1 MAGMNGTLDSEIAEM
16 LNFYKSVTDCSDAKV
31 VRHTSDVAKASPL
44 PPSKGYRA
52 IPEQRHQR
60 RGGDRR

>member
-16 LNFYKSVTDCSDAKV
+16 LNFYKSVTDCSDAKLAC
-31 VRHTSDVAKASPL
+31 HTSDGAKASPL
-44 PPSKGYRA
+44 PPSRSYRP
-52 IPEQRHQR
+52 IPQQRHQG